1 MARGGDVRQVII
13 DGVEYDP
20 VGGGNGGYTA
30 IFSGF
35 SNENQPTG
43 NGDMHTNANRVLG
56 GFDGL
61 ALSVTTEEYQ
71 TLSDVRNA
79 GEKVPVQITLASGA
93 VHSGQ
98 LAVEGDLQMDG
109 TAGTVEIAMRGP
121 VYEQQ

>member
-13 DGVEYDP
+13 NGVEYDP

-30 IFSGF
+30 MFSGF

-43 NGDMHTNANRVLG
+43 NGGMHTTSNRALG

-61 ALSVTTEEYQ
+61 ALSVTTEQYQ
-71 TLSDVRNA
+71 QLVDIQTDA
-79 GEKVPVQITLASGA
+79 ETVPVQVTVASGA
-93 VHSGQ
+93 VHSGE
-98 LAVEGDLQMDG
+98 LAIEGDLQMDG

-121 VYEQQ
+121 RYEEL

>member
-20 VGGGNGGYTA
+20 VGGGGSYTA

-35 SNENQPTG
+35 TNENQPTG
-43 NGDMHTNANRVLG
+43 NGAIHTNQSRKLG

-61 ALSVTTEEYQ
+61 QLSVTTDQYA
-71 TLSDVRNA
+71 TLQKVADKS
-79 GEKVPVQITLASGA
+79 EPVPVQITIASGD

-98 LAVEGDLQMDG
+98 LVVEGDLNFDAV
-109 TAGTVEIAMRGP
+109 AGTMELSMRGST
-121 VYEQQ
+121 YEAL